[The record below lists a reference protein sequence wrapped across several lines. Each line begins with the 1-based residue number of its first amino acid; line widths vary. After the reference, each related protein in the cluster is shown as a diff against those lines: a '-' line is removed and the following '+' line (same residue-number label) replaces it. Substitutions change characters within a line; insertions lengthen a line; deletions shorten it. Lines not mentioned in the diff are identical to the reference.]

1 MAEFDR
7 PLILNAVAY
16 ARYALE
22 INGMP
27 GYGHTTEVADLARGL
42 VTMATQ
48 SNIPQDEAL
57 RFRAVV
63 ATDEATEHYRQEIER
78 DARTLANGGRLTRG
92 EIGGGRRSTFASVYG
107 RWLYSAAVL

>member
-1 MAEFDR
+1 MDTQYENNMAEFDR

-27 GYGHTTEVADLARGL
+27 GYGHTTEVVADLAHGL

-63 ATDEATEHYRQEIER
+63 ATDEATEHYRQEIEH
-78 DARTLANGGRLTRG
+78 DARTLQT
-92 EIGGGRRSTFASVYG
+92 
-107 RWLYSAAVL
+107 AVD